1 MSIKILARI
10 KKFLTLVIIQL
21 SQSIMIIQKKLFVGK
36 MEGETA
42 GVAIE
47 EFIGLKSKVYS
58 YLVDE
63 NSVHKKAKSVNK
75 NYVAVI
81 SHYEYKDICWIK
93 KCLRHSIYRIQ
104 SKDYWIGIYE
114 INKISLSC
122 FDEKIHIQN
131 NWADGLPL
139 SYQS

>member
-47 EFIGLKSKVYS
+47 EFIGLKSKMYS

-63 NSVHKKAKSVNK
+63 NSVHKKANSVNK
-75 NYVAVI
+75 NVVAVI
-81 SHYEYKDICWIK
+81 SHYEYKDIC
-93 KCLRHSIYRIQ
+93 
-104 SKDYWIGIYE
+104 
-114 INKISLSC
+114 
-122 FDEKIHIQN
+122 
-131 NWADGLPL
+131 
-139 SYQS
+139 

>member
-47 EFIGLKSKVYS
+47 EFIGLKSKMYS

-63 NSVHKKAKSVNK
+63 SSVHKKAKSVNK
-75 NYVAVI
+75 NVVAVI
-81 SHYEYKDICWIK
+81 SHYEYKNIC
-93 KCLRHSIYRIQ
+93 
-104 SKDYWIGIYE
+104 
-114 INKISLSC
+114 
-122 FDEKIHIQN
+122 
-131 NWADGLPL
+131 
-139 SYQS
+139 

>member
-10 KKFLTLVIIQL
+10 KKCLTLVIIQL

-36 MEGETA
+36 MEDETA

-47 EFIGLKSKVYS
+47 EFIGLKSKMYS

-75 NYVAVI
+75 NVVAVI
-81 SHYEYKDICWIK
+81 SHYEYKDIC
-93 KCLRHSIYRIQ
+93 
-104 SKDYWIGIYE
+104 
-114 INKISLSC
+114 
-122 FDEKIHIQN
+122 
-131 NWADGLPL
+131 
-139 SYQS
+139 